1 MWSGTDT
8 SCKLRGRDPGFYGGP
23 KSGRQAQGADLLRIL
38 TVNMSLDPITGGGTA
53 ERTFQ
58 LSRHL
63 AALGHLCTV
72 LTAETGMTTARR
84 VALKGCQVVALP
96 VLSERFHILKAGQEA
111 IAAHVGNADI
121 VHLMNHWTLLN
132 AMVYRA
138 ARRLNKPYV
147 VCPAGALPIFG
158 RSRFIKK
165 GYNALVGRDLIRQAG
180 ALVAIAE
187 NEMGH
192 FADYGVS
199 PDRITTIPNG
209 IDPLDYQ
216 IYDVAKF
223 RDEAGLG
230 NAPYVLFVGRLN
242 PIKGPDLLLQAFGR
256 IAPLYKDYHLVFAGP
271 DGGMET
277 SLKAVAGRMGLGDR
291 VHFPGYVGGSE
302 KAAAYRGASFVVI
315 PSRQE
320 AMSIVVLEA
329 GICGK
334 PVLMT
339 DQCGFPAVS
348 QVDGGRITA
357 AAEGAIAEGLQSMI
371 RDAGRSGEMGENLRR
386 YVEQHYLWDVIA
398 QGYLT
403 LFRKVLQHDIS

>member
-1 MWSGTDT
+1 
-8 SCKLRGRDPGFYGGP
+8 
-23 KSGRQAQGADLLRIL
+23 
-38 TVNMSLDPITGGGTA
+38 MSLDPVTGGGTA

-58 LSRHL
+58 LSRHM
-63 AALGHLCTV
+63 ASLGHTCTI
-72 LTAETGMTTARR
+72 LTAETGMTSERR
-84 VALKGCQVVALP
+84 ASLKGCRLVVLP
-96 VLSERFHILKAGQEA
+96 VLSRRFHIPHAG
-111 IAAHVGNADI
+111 ISLIPKLVGDSDI
-121 VHLMNHWTLLN
+121 IHLMNHWTLIN
-132 AMVYRA
+132 ALVYRV

-158 RSRFIKK
+158 RSRLLKK
-165 GYNALVGRDLIRQAG
+165 GYNALVGRKLIREAR

-187 NEMGH
+187 NEMDH

-199 PDRITTIPNG
+199 PDQITPIPNG

-216 IYDVAKF
+216 MYDIAKF
-223 RDEAGLG
+223 RNGSGLG
-230 NAPYVLFVGRLN
+230 NAPYILFVGRLN

-277 SLKAVAGRMGLGDR
+277 SLKSAASRMGLDDR
-291 VHFPGYVGGSE
+291 VHFPGYVGGAE
-302 KAAAYRGASFVVI
+302 KAAAYHGASFIVI

-339 DQCGFPAVS
+339 DQCGFPAVA

-357 AAEGAIAEGLQSMI
+357 AAEDSIAESLQSMI
-371 RDAGRSGEMGENLRR
+371 RDAGKSGDMGENLKR

-398 QGYLT
+398 QRYLA
-403 LFRKVLQHDIS
+403 LFQKVLQHDVS

>member
-291 VHFPGYVGGSE
+291 VHFPGYVG
-302 KAAAYRGASFVVI
+302 APRRRL
-315 PSRQE
+315 P
-320 AMSIVVLEA
+320 
-329 GICGK
+329 
-334 PVLMT
+334 
-339 DQCGFPAVS
+339 
-348 QVDGGRITA
+348 TA
-357 AAEGAIAEGLQSMI
+357 ELP
-371 RDAGRSGEMGENLRR
+371 L
-386 YVEQHYLWDVIA
+386 L
-398 QGYLT
+398 
-403 LFRKVLQHDIS
+403 LFRRGRRPCRSLFSRPGFAGNLS